1 MSKIANSCPI
11 CDKVWRGIRL
21 RKGSRF
27 PFPSRTIV
35 CRDLPIR
42 VAFRVRRAFRLVSES
57 APCRLQVDAE
67 RL

>member
-21 RKGSRF
+21 RKGSGSLS
-27 PFPSRTIV
+27 PVGKVV

-42 VAFRVRRAFRLVSES
+42 AAFRVRRAFRLVSES